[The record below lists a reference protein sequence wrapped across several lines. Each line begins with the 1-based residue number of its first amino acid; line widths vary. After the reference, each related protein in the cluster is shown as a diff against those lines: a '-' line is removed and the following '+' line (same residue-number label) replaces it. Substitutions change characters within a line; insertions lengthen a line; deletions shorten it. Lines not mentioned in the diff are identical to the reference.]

1 MIANRHGRTFS
12 LFSPVLLL
20 GSLWG
25 SSRPRGDVT
34 STVAQ
39 LAKRKKRATDR
50 VLLPR
55 EASRRKECRGFDG
68 KSTDEFLEFPQCIYP
83 LPREFVV
90 HRSILFRVEEA
101 MHNALDF
108 FFFFAFTY
116 PQNPVAGIEGI
127 ENRCRT
133 HGVAISRD
141 LEIPFFSFSLSFPSY
156 FLSLP
161 RCGTRGGPK
170 IGAGQRL
177 KAGRDSLA
185 RSFGRGSGSNESMK
199 NNTCPGP
206 AAKIVNAARY
216 YA

>member
-108 FFFFAFTY
+108 FFFFAFTI
-116 PQNPVAGIEGI
+116 PRTQLQESKASRIVAE
-127 ENRCRT
+127 RT
-133 HGVAISRD
+133 ALLSRAISRSPSSRS
-141 LEIPFFSFSLSFPSY
+141 LYPFPRIFSRSPVVEREEVRKS
-156 FLSLP
+156 
-161 RCGTRGGPK
+161 
-170 IGAGQRL
+170 A
-177 KAGRDSLA
+177 RDS
-185 RSFGRGSGSNESMK
+185 
-199 NNTCPGP
+199 
-206 AAKIVNAARY
+206 V
-216 YA
+216 

>member
-108 FFFFAFTY
+108 FFFFAFTI
-116 PQNPVAGIEGI
+116 PRTQLQESKASRIVAE
-127 ENRCRT
+127 RT
-133 HGVAISRD
+133 A
-141 LEIPFFSFSLSFPSY
+141 L
-156 FLSLP
+156 
-161 RCGTRGGPK
+161 
-170 IGAGQRL
+170 
-177 KAGRDSLA
+177 LA
-185 RSFGRGSGSNESMK
+185 RSRDPLLLVLSILSLVFSLAPPLWNARRSENRRGTAFKSGERLSRAIFWEGERLERIDEK
-199 NNTCPGP
+199 
-206 AAKIVNAARY
+206 
-216 YA
+216 

>member
-1 MIANRHGRTFS
+1 M
-12 LFSPVLLL
+12 
-20 GSLWG
+20 
-25 SSRPRGDVT
+25 T

-68 KSTDEFLEFPQCIYP
+68 ESTDEFLEFPQCIYP

-108 FFFFAFTY
+108 FFFSLL
-116 PQNPVAGIEGI
+116 PISKGVAEIEGI

-161 RCGTRGGPK
+161 PCGTRGGPK

>member
-108 FFFFAFTY
+108 FFFFAFT
-116 PQNPVAGIEGI
+116 
-127 ENRCRT
+127 
-133 HGVAISRD
+133 
-141 LEIPFFSFSLSFPSY
+141 
-156 FLSLP
+156 
-161 RCGTRGGPK
+161 
-170 IGAGQRL
+170 
-177 KAGRDSLA
+177 
-185 RSFGRGSGSNESMK
+185 
-199 NNTCPGP
+199 
-206 AAKIVNAARY
+206 
-216 YA
+216 

>member
-1 MIANRHGRTFS
+1 M
-12 LFSPVLLL
+12 LLL

-68 KSTDEFLEFPQCIYP
+68 ESTDEFLEFPQCIYP

-108 FFFFAFTY
+108 FFFSLL
-116 PQNPVAGIEGI
+116 PISKGVAGIEGI

-141 LEIPFFSFSLSFPSY
+141 LEIPFFSFSLPFPRIFSR
-156 FLSLP
+156 SP
-161 RCGTRGGPK
+161 VVEREEVRK
-170 IGAGQRL
+170 SA
-177 KAGRDSLA
+177 RDS
-185 RSFGRGSGSNESMK
+185 
-199 NNTCPGP
+199 
-206 AAKIVNAARY
+206 V
-216 YA
+216 

>member
-68 KSTDEFLEFPQCIYP
+68 ESTDEFLEFPQCIYP

-108 FFFFAFTY
+108 FFFFRFYLGAL
-116 PQNPVAGIEGI
+116 QESKASRIVAE
-127 ENRCRT
+127 RT
-133 HGVAISRD
+133 ALLSRAISRSPSSRS
-141 LEIPFFSFSLSFPSY
+141 LYPFPRIFSRSPVVEREEVRKS
-156 FLSLP
+156 
-161 RCGTRGGPK
+161 
-170 IGAGQRL
+170 A
-177 KAGRDSLA
+177 RDS
-185 RSFGRGSGSNESMK
+185 
-199 NNTCPGP
+199 
-206 AAKIVNAARY
+206 V
-216 YA
+216 